1 MKLVRPTL
9 LLDEVKCKKNIQH
22 ITEKARKAHV
32 KLRPHFKTHQSH
44 VVGAWF
50 REVGINSCT
59 VSSIKMAAY
68 FARDGWDDITVAFPL
83 NYLEVEEINRLAKVC
98 KLNLCIVSVDAL
110 KKLTEKLTQSI
121 HCQIEVDTGYHRT
134 GVDPTNYPAIDEIVS
149 FISTHPLLTFK
160 GFLSHAG
167 HSYAARSSSEILK
180 IHMDSVAL
188 MKTIG
193 DRYRNKF
200 PKLELSVGDT
210 PTCSVATDFSSI
222 DEVRP
227 GNLVFYDLM
236 QRVIG
241 ACTSEQ
247 IAIAM
252 ACPVVAIYPERNEVI
267 VHGGGVHFSKDFLKT
282 EDGTICFGEV
292 VKLTSQGW
300 EQPARP
306 VYVKSLSQ
314 EHGILAVPAPEIQ
327 KIKIGD
333 VLGILP
339 VHACLTADAMG
350 EYVTLD
356 GKVIEAMA
364 GSA

>member
-22 ITEKARKAHV
+22 FAEKARKAQV

-44 VVGAWF
+44 MVGEWF
-50 REVGINSCT
+50 RQAGINSCT

-68 FARDGWDDITVAFPL
+68 FVEDGWNDITVAFPL
-83 NYLEVEEINRLAKVC
+83 NFLEAEEINRMAKVC
-98 KLNLCIVSVDAL
+98 KLTLCIVSVDAL
-110 KKLTEKLTQSI
+110 KKLTEKLTQSVN
-121 HCQIEVDTGYHRT
+121 CQIEVDTGYHRT
-134 GVDPTNYPAIDEIVS
+134 GVDARNFPRIDEIIS
-149 FISTHPLLTFK
+149 FISNHPLLTFS
-160 GFLSHAG
+160 GFLTHAG
-167 HSYAARSSSEILK
+167 QSYATRSLTEILK
-180 IHMDSVAL
+180 VHNDSVAL
-188 MKTIG
+188 MKIAG
-193 DRYRNKF
+193 DRYRSKF
-200 PKLELSVGDT
+200 PKLELSIGDT
-210 PTCSVATDFSSI
+210 PTCSVATDFSGI
-222 DEVRP
+222 DEMRP
-227 GNLVFYDLM
+227 GNFVFYDLM
-236 QRVIG
+236 QKEIG
-241 ACTSEQ
+241 ACTHEQ

-282 EDGTICFGEV
+282 EDGAIYFGEL

-300 EQPARP
+300 EQTTRP

-314 EHGILAVPAPEIQ
+314 EHGILAVPDQEIQ
-327 KIKIGD
+327 EIKIGD

-356 GKVIEAMA
+356 GSLT
-364 GSA
+364 SARSV